1 MGIKHFKTAEFD
13 AAVAAAPLAMV
24 DFWAD
29 WCGPCKMLSPVIE
42 SLADQYEG
50 KVLVGKV
57 NVDEEP
63 DLARRFGVMSIPTVV
78 FLKNGQE
85 FDRKVEQFA
94 RLPGIGGKSAQRLA
108 FYVLGLPEAEAK
120 EFADAI
126 LDAKKS
132 VTCCPVCQNFTAG
145 GLCPICASPKRDG
158 SVICVVAD
166 PRDVAAIE
174 RAREYNGR
182 YHVLH
187 GVISPMNHVGP
198 DDLAIKSLVERVAS
212 GEVKEVIMATNPD
225 TEGEATA
232 MYIARLLKP
241 FDVRVTRL
249 AYGIPVGGHLEFAD
263 DATLMR
269 ALEGRR
275 EI

>member
-1 MGIKHFKTAEFD
+1 MEYFP
-13 AAVAAAPLAMV
+13 APLE
-24 DFWAD
+24 
-29 WCGPCKMLSPVIE
+29 KL
-42 SLADQYEG
+42 
-50 KVLVGKV
+50 
-57 NVDEEP
+57 
-63 DLARRFGVMSIPTVV
+63 
-78 FLKNGQE
+78 
-85 FDRKVEQFA
+85 VEQFA

-212 GEVKEVIMATNPD
+212 GEVKEVIMATSP
-225 TEGEATA
+225 TVEGEATA
-232 MYIARLLKP
+232 MYLAKLIKP
-241 FDVRVTRL
+241 LGIKTTRL
-249 AYGIPVGGHLEFAD
+249 AYGLPVGSSLEYAD
-263 DATLMR
+263 ETTLYR
-269 ALEGRR
+269 AMEGRG
-275 EI
+275 EM